1 MENSLALTVPFSC
14 SRGQSSVWKAGSR
27 NSSARLPDSRVSH
40 TPRLVLSAQGAAAPW
55 SGSSTRHLPFLYCP
69 PHTHTHTVSLWLCF
83 LIFVFAAPPYRL

>member
-40 TPRLVLSAQGAAAPW
+40 TPRLVLSAQGAAAPR

>member
-40 TPRLVLSAQGAAAPW
+40 TPRLVLSAQGAAAP
-55 SGSSTRHLPFLYCP
+55 GSWVFHPPPPLPLLSR
-69 PHTHTHTVSLWLCF
+69 PHTHTQFLCGS
-83 LIFVFAAPPYRL
+83 AS